1 MASLP
6 GPKPPNEPSCM
17 QLPRMERHSEK
28 NEGTHTARVHT
39 DAHQPCSPPFAA
51 LSGATTSAFTL
62 SPQTPGLGSP
72 RPCPSWRAPTPVT
85 PVPGSL
91 CLPLRV
97 CPCPSPCS
105 LALWATSPAHNS
117 HQGGSSSNLITR
129 ALSSLSAPHHH
140 GEFSAPPRPRHPHSY
155 PTSQLPTGFPRDT
168 FLHFSPRPS
177 AIGALLP
184 PTHPPTPQRA
194 PSSHFQRGGRFPL
207 PPLTQRDSPSPCDG
221 PGARST
227 LSSPSARTWPHS
239 QGRESLYPGPLG
251 RRHQLQRWHPPR
263 GRGGEEQ
270 SVSPWGKVT
279 AGRAQ

>member
-168 FLHFSPRPS
+168 FLHFSPP
-177 AIGALLP
+177 AP
-184 PTHPPTPQRA
+184 PGHRRAASSHPPPNSPASSKFSLSAGRKI
-194 PSSHFQRGGRFPL
+194 PSS
-207 PPLTQRDSPSPCDG
+207 SPDPEG
-221 PGARST
+221 
-227 LSSPSARTWPHS
+227 LSF
-239 QGRESLYPGPLG
+239 SL
-251 RRHQLQRWHPPR
+251 
-263 GRGGEEQ
+263 
-270 SVSPWGKVT
+270 
-279 AGRAQ
+279 